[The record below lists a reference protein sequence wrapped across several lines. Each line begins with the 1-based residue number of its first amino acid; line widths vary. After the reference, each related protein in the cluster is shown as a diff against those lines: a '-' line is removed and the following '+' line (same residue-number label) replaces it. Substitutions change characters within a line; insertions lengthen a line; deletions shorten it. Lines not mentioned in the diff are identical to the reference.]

1 MKTDFFYPDGDSKY
15 DPRRKGYVLD
25 MRDLCA
31 LEPYVMVVKNKGIVC
46 TDGRTRY
53 YVESVTY
60 DETQGFIFTLSED
73 E

>member
-1 MKTDFFYPDGDSKY
+1 
-15 DPRRKGYVLD
+15 
-25 MRDLCA
+25 MRDVCA

>member
-1 MKTDFFYPDGDSKY
+1 MTFDIFDEDVTSKY
-15 DPRRKGYVLD
+15 SPRKRRYELD